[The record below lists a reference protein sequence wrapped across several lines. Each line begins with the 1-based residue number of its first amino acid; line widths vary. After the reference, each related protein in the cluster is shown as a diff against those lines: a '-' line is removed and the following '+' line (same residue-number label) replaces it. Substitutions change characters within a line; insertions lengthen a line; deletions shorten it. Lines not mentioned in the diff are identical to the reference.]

1 MSQSDVIFDVFHKVL
16 KVLEGNNILATKVP
30 HNMTHLFQSLDLM
43 INKVAKDFIK
53 NKLLGG
59 V

>member
-1 MSQSDVIFDVFHKVL
+1 MSQSDVISDVFHKVL
-16 KVLEGNNILATKVP
+16 KVLEGNNILATKIP
-30 HNMTHLFQSLDLM
+30 HNMTHLFQSLDIM
-43 INKVAKDFIK
+43 IKVAKDFIK